1 MLTQDL
7 MFTESLVP
15 ATLWG
20 LCLQPCTVLT
30 AGDGL
35 KEESPSPH
43 QK

>member
-1 MLTQDL
+1 MLTHDL
-7 MFTESLVP
+7 MFTGSLVP

-20 LCLQPCTVLT
+20 LRLQPCTVLA

-35 KEESPSPH
+35 KEESPSSH